1 WEQALQLASEATS
14 WGRQP
19 DAFTRTSLVNAL
31 GRAGLWDQSL
41 AILQRMQTQNSEI
54 QAVTLNA
61 AVSSMERS
69 DQWTWCLQ
77 LLAASRSLR
86 SQPGLSSLSSAISAC
101 AAPGRW
107 QDALALLRQIKD
119 SAILPDVVAF
129 SAAITACERCQ
140 QWIWALDTW
149 AMLRLQG
156 LQPDVLTHGVA
167 ISACTA
173 GAHWESSLNLWSDLR
188 NRSGLRP
195 SAISYSAAI
204 SAVGAGSFWDAAI
217 ALLWEM
223 RAYALQTSV
232 VSYRITD
239 AYGKIV
245 ICKKQTVPLAAEAS
259 RPRAA
264 LQLDTYISIA
274 ISAAAV
280 RGAFWVSIAL
290 GLVSGSCPCLAAPSG
305 AAFMASPCEQNP
317 MQDSDSYRFPS
328 WVHETCQL
336 INFTHARAASG
347 DALPARGAERP
358 KPRVVISFNSAISA
372 LEKCAEWQMALA
384 SLQRLVHHGL
394 EPTDVTF
401 GAALSS
407 CEKGLQWQ
415 RVAALAKAMS
425 EAALICTHVPDCDRI
440 ACMDTMPSC
449 PRDCNGSASCAPNEI
464 GSFTW
469 LRRTRFGITSRFDGS
484 VMKCTAL
491 RTAESPRSR
500 SSEVWMLDVSAQ
512 SEPGGPEFRKLGWS
526 GPVPWPL
533 LVHCIDV
540 CIPCLCCQAEGS
552 GPPVSSMSSRK
563 ADQMFAPRM
572 PDEGLDIPDHL
583 GSDVTF
589 DQKKRLARLAK
600 MGIGPVAGA
609 GGRAPSS
616 SGSNASRG
624 GGALALTDQ
633 RSVDGRGDASAA
645 GLTDEERQGRLAER
659 RFAMI
664 EQERRLRMQEEQ
676 KRQQE
681 EDDAKDRFRKSTRNR
696 AGLVSLGAV
705 QARPESLGRFPTP
718 ASAPV
723 ASVFESGPP
732 MQKKGKMEVKISAR
746 TVESVAAARVV
757 EAPAALPKVKES
769 RSSDGDDKQE
779 SARRFQE
786 SVPRSAAPPAAAA
799 AAPEPEDSEDDEP
812 PASPV
817 RAAPA
822 APGLSAEAQVL
833 AELRAQRRQAEA
845 REARRQAEAEG
856 KKKGKKRKKTKK
868 KDDSECEGSE
878 EDMASEDS
886 GEQESRDRLA
896 TVQARKQSRDGGIS
910 WKVMEG
916 AGQSVKGMVSS
927 DNKRM
932 TDAELERRFAA
943 QDNQSGSH
951 GLMSEEQVKKMLQKE
966 KISKGDVNSSWR
978 AQKELE
984 EWTKM
989 KEQKM
994 SRAGNDKERLVV
1006 SRK

>member
-1 WEQALQLASEATS
+1 MVLEVAPAGDRSVFVSGSA
-14 WGRQP
+14 
-19 DAFTRTSLVNAL
+19 VNAAEE
-31 GRAGLWDQSL
+31 GR
-41 AILQRMQTQNSEI
+41 
-54 QAVTLNA
+54 
-61 AVSSMERS
+61 
-69 DQWTWCLQ
+69 
-77 LLAASRSLR
+77 
-86 SQPGLSSLSSAISAC
+86 
-101 AAPGRW
+101 RW
-107 QDALALLRQIKD
+107 KL
-119 SAILPDVVAF
+119 
-129 SAAITACERCQ
+129 
-140 QWIWALDTW
+140 
-149 AMLRLQG
+149 
-156 LQPDVLTHGVA
+156 
-167 ISACTA
+167 
-173 GAHWESSLNLWSDLR
+173 
-188 NRSGLRP
+188 
-195 SAISYSAAI
+195 
-204 SAVGAGSFWDAAI
+204 
-217 ALLWEM
+217 
-223 RAYALQTSV
+223 
-232 VSYRITD
+232 
-239 AYGKIV
+239 
-245 ICKKQTVPLAAEAS
+245 
-259 RPRAA
+259 
-264 LQLDTYISIA
+264 
-274 ISAAAV
+274 
-280 RGAFWVSIAL
+280 AL
-290 GLVSGSCPCLAAPSG
+290 GLLAEMRCLRVEPS
-305 AAFMASPCEQNP
+305 
-317 MQDSDSYRFPS
+317 
-328 WVHETCQL
+328 
-336 INFTHARAASG
+336 
-347 DALPARGAERP
+347 
-358 KPRVVISFNSAISA
+358 VISFNSAISA

-415 RVAALAKAMS
+415 RVLRFLDHMQSFRLAW
-425 EAALICTHVPDCDRI
+425 
-440 ACMDTMPSC
+440 
-449 PRDCNGSASCAPNEI
+449 ASQHGASWEN
-464 GSFTW
+464 SQK
-469 LRRTRFGITSRFDGS
+469 RFGITSRFDGS

-491 RTAESPRSR
+491 RAASAVGSGSRHGIAARSFWPAVFSEYMLLLLVFCLVSICLTASRPRSR

-526 GPVPWPL
+526 GDGCREPLPLRNHRSDQMWQLLLVSCGRLIVCRAIFYKSTTFLVREIRTVAAVSWRNANSWGPSSWSGLLSAVRLHVFGRLHASQFQRGPVPWPL

>member
-1 WEQALQLASEATS
+1 
-14 WGRQP
+14 
-19 DAFTRTSLVNAL
+19 
-31 GRAGLWDQSL
+31 
-41 AILQRMQTQNSEI
+41 
-54 QAVTLNA
+54 
-61 AVSSMERS
+61 
-69 DQWTWCLQ
+69 
-77 LLAASRSLR
+77 
-86 SQPGLSSLSSAISAC
+86 
-101 AAPGRW
+101 
-107 QDALALLRQIKD
+107 
-119 SAILPDVVAF
+119 
-129 SAAITACERCQ
+129 
-140 QWIWALDTW
+140 
-149 AMLRLQG
+149 
-156 LQPDVLTHGVA
+156 
-167 ISACTA
+167 
-173 GAHWESSLNLWSDLR
+173 
-188 NRSGLRP
+188 
-195 SAISYSAAI
+195 
-204 SAVGAGSFWDAAI
+204 
-217 ALLWEM
+217 
-223 RAYALQTSV
+223 
-232 VSYRITD
+232 
-239 AYGKIV
+239 
-245 ICKKQTVPLAAEAS
+245 
-259 RPRAA
+259 
-264 LQLDTYISIA
+264 
-274 ISAAAV
+274 
-280 RGAFWVSIAL
+280 
-290 GLVSGSCPCLAAPSG
+290 
-305 AAFMASPCEQNP
+305 
-317 MQDSDSYRFPS
+317 
-328 WVHETCQL
+328 
-336 INFTHARAASG
+336 
-347 DALPARGAERP
+347 
-358 KPRVVISFNSAISA
+358 
-372 LEKCAEWQMALA
+372 
-384 SLQRLVHHGL
+384 
-394 EPTDVTF
+394 
-401 GAALSS
+401 
-407 CEKGLQWQ
+407 
-415 RVAALAKAMS
+415 
-425 EAALICTHVPDCDRI
+425 
-440 ACMDTMPSC
+440 
-449 PRDCNGSASCAPNEI
+449 
-464 GSFTW
+464 
-469 LRRTRFGITSRFDGS
+469 
-484 VMKCTAL
+484 
-491 RTAESPRSR
+491 
-500 SSEVWMLDVSAQ
+500 
-512 SEPGGPEFRKLGWS
+512 
-526 GPVPWPL
+526 
-533 LVHCIDV
+533 
-540 CIPCLCCQAEGS
+540 
-552 GPPVSSMSSRK
+552 MSSRK

-633 RSVDGRGDASAA
+633 RSADGRGDASVA

-732 MQKKGKMEVKISAR
+732 MQKKGRMEVKISAR